1 MSKALTKTPLPGKSF
16 FLFVVAPVVASAVYF
31 GGTASDVFLTESRF
45 VVRSSEQPTAPN
57 LGGLLKGLSPSV
69 GSENAMVVRDYLL
82 ARESIASIDKDLKLR
97 EHYKKGDMFQ
107 SFPAWFED
115 ASLEQFYDYFPKMPT
130 AGKMH
135 KPERDTLENMNPA
148 CPPCNIDK
156 HSLSLEEWR
165 KMIQRSNDV
174 LMRDVSAFRRA
185 VRYGLVSLKDEPVLF
200 YFEKLALEKQR
211 ELPRHAVA

>member
-1 MSKALTKTPLPGKSF
+1 MDAART
-16 FLFVVAPVVASAVYF
+16 A
-31 GGTASDVFLTESRF
+31 GGCWAND
-45 VVRSSEQPTAPN
+45 
-57 LGGLLKGLSPSV
+57 G
-69 GSENAMVVRDYLL
+69 
-82 ARESIASIDKDLKLR
+82 
-97 EHYKKGDMFQ
+97 
-107 SFPAWFED
+107 
-115 ASLEQFYDYFPKMPT
+115 MPT